1 MVQCGSLA
9 FFLPINTGTTVIKHT
24 GIISLLFTQKYTV
37 SLIYLL
43 LYLSITPH
51 LMNEK
56 SLFVRKIY
64 TKTALDHICTN
75 FYIFFHRLHFTNI
88 FNLLGVPYFFRNIET
103 LFFFM
108 V

>member
-64 TKTALDHICTN
+64 TKTALDHICTG
-75 FYIFFHRLHFTNI
+75 FYVFFHIADLKKKSLI
-88 FNLLGVPYFFRNIET
+88 CCAIVS
-103 LFFFM
+103 
-108 V
+108 